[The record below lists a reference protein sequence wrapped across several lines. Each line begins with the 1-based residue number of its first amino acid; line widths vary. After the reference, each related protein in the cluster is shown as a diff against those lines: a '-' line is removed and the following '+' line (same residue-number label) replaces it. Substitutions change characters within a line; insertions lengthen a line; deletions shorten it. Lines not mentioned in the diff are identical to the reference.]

1 MNIVSNIANFN
12 IPKINSIRNDYRN
25 RVALPKSGM
34 DMVSFGANAQY
45 GKAKNI
51 FSAVKKSK
59 RVGILVH
66 KDVDAD
72 AVSSGILFLNI
83 LRRRYRDKDIQF
95 IVNQKIPKYLASIP
109 DLSVI
114 TQYKD
119 LQNKDFDTVVVL
131 DCDET
136 VVDCYDIFKNA
147 NVKINIDHHGNREDN
162 PLFSNNLRI
171 ANSKA
176 ASTTQLIYD
185 NFFLPFGI
193 WPNKIMLE
201 CIMTGIITDTGNF
214 KNIPDK
220 EKFSK
225 SMKSL
230 SQYTNVPLSVLSKK
244 INNKFDNSKQR
255 SEELKKF
262 FDDITE
268 LGKNLNTHTTPKN
281 NKINY
286 VLVTQELLDKYN
298 IKDDEADIK
307 EVLNHIV
314 TVYRAKSD
322 ISAILWERKNGDVRL
337 SMRSNNYDVLSL
349 AEKLGGGGH
358 KFAAG
363 SLVKGN
369 FEEALEKVLSVID
382 EKY

>member
-1 MNIVSNIANFN
+1 MNIVLNVANFN
-12 IPKINSIRNDYRN
+12 IPKINSIKNDCRN
-25 RVALPKSGM
+25 RVTLPKSGM
-34 DMVSFGANAQY
+34 DSVSFGANVEY

-72 AVSSGILFLNI
+72 AVSSGILFLNV
-83 LRRRYRDKDIQF
+83 LRRRYKDKDIQF

-114 TQYKD
+114 TRYKD

-136 VVDCYDIFKNA
+136 RVDCYDIFKNA
-147 NVKINIDHHGNREDN
+147 NVKINIDHHENREN
-162 PLFSNNLRI
+162 NSLFSNNLRI
-171 ANSKA
+171 TNPKA

-193 WPNKIMLE
+193 WPNRTMLE

-255 SEELKKF
+255 SEELKRF
-262 FDDITE
+262 FDDTAE

-286 VLVTQELLDKYN
+286 VLVTQELLNKYN
-298 IKDDEADIK
+298 VKDDEADIK
-307 EVLNHIV
+307 EVLNNIV
-314 TVYRAKSD
+314 TFYRSKSD

-363 SLVKGN
+363 SLVSGT

>member
-1 MNIVSNIANFN
+1 MNIVLNVANFN
-12 IPKINSIRNDYRN
+12 IPKINSIKNDCRN
-25 RVALPKSGM
+25 RVTLPKSGM
-34 DMVSFGANAQY
+34 DSVSFGANVEY

-72 AVSSGILFLNI
+72 AVSSGILFLNV
-83 LRRRYRDKDIQF
+83 LRRRYKDKDIQF

-114 TQYKD
+114 TRYKD

-136 VVDCYDIFKNA
+136 RVDCYDIFKNA
-147 NVKINIDHHGNREDN
+147 NVKINIDHHENREN
-162 PLFSNNLRI
+162 NSLFSNNLRI
-171 ANSKA
+171 TNPKA

-193 WPNKIMLE
+193 WPNRTMLE

-255 SEELKKF
+255 SEELKRF
-262 FDDITE
+262 FDDTAE

-286 VLVTQELLDKYN
+286 VLVTQELLNKYN
-298 IKDDEADIK
+298 VKDDEADIK
-307 EVLNHIV
+307 EVLNNIV
-314 TVYRAKSD
+314 TFYRSKSD
-322 ISAILWERKNGDVRL
+322 ISAILWERKNGDVRF
-337 SMRSNNYDVLSL
+337 SMRSNNYAVISL

-363 SLVKGN
+363 SLVSGT

>member
-1 MNIVSNIANFN
+1 MNIVLNLANFN
-12 IPKINSIRNDYRN
+12 IPKINSIKNDYRN
-25 RVALPKSGM
+25 RVTLPKSGM
-34 DMVSFGANAQY
+34 DSVSFGANAEY

-72 AVSSGILFLNI
+72 AVSSGILFLNV
-83 LRRRYRDKDIQF
+83 LRRRYKDKDIQF
-95 IVNQKIPKYLASIP
+95 VINQKIPKYLASIP

-131 DCDET
+131 DCDGT
-136 VVDCYDIFKNA
+136 RVDCYDIFKNA
-147 NVKINIDHHGNREDN
+147 NVKINIDHHENREN
-162 PLFSNNLRI
+162 NSLFSNNLRI
-171 ANSKA
+171 TNPKA

-193 WPNKIMLE
+193 WPNRTMLE

-244 INNKFDNSKQR
+244 INNKFNNSKQR
-255 SEELKKF
+255 SEELKRF
-262 FDDITE
+262 FDDTAE

-286 VLVTQELLDKYN
+286 VLVTQELLNKYN
-298 IKDDEADIK
+298 VKDDEADIK
-307 EVLNHIV
+307 EVLNNIV
-314 TVYRAKSD
+314 TFYRSKSD

-363 SLVKGN
+363 SLLSGT